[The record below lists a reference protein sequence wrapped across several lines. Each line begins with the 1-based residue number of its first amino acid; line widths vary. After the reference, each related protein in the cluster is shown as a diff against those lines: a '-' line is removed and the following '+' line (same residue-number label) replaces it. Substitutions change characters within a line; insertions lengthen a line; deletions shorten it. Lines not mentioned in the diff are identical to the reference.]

1 MSVNRSLITPTSN
14 PLMEQALRKK
24 LQRRAETTGG
34 LGELEPLA
42 VRLGLIQNT
51 LKPRFR
57 TPQIAIFAA
66 DHGLAVDGMAAS
78 GRQSTAQLAHQVLT
92 SQLPVAVF
100 SRIQGLELSVVDCG
114 VAESVAPHARLL
126 ARKIAHG
133 TRNSRV
139 TAAMSIDQA
148 HAAIRAGMEIA
159 DSLAGNAVACA
170 GIGVGSHQSAALVL
184 SRLSGARLSDLLI
197 SGPDMEE
204 RELAHLMSI
213 LQAAQARHKDVIDP
227 VEVLAAF
234 GGFEMAMMVGVM
246 LVAGSKRHLVVVD
259 GMPACAAL
267 LVAARIAPAVTD
279 YCVYARSHG
288 HQGLDQALAL
298 FHASALL
305 ELGMES
311 TDGTGATLAW
321 PLVRSAAA
329 LLTEVAEG
337 EDAGPTHP
345 GGMNSTIEPSAALQ
359 ATTRPS
365 ALPTISRP
373 GTLPPNSGPGTLPAS
388 GPGAPPTTTGRASS

>member
-1 MSVNRSLITPTSN
+1 MSVNRSLISATSN
-14 PLMEQALRKK
+14 PLLEQALRQK
-24 LQRRAETTGG
+24 LARRGEVTGG
-34 LGELEPLA
+34 LGELEALA

-57 TPQIAIFAA
+57 TPQIVVFAS
-66 DHGLAVDGMAAS
+66 DHGLAVEGLGAA
-78 GRQSTAQLAHQVLT
+78 GDRSTALLAHQLLS

-100 SRIQGLELSVVDCG
+100 ARIQGLELSVVDCG
-114 VAESVAPHARLL
+114 IAESVSPHARLL

-133 TRNSRV
+133 TRNARV
-139 TAAMSIDQA
+139 TAAMSVDQA

-159 DSLAGNAVACA
+159 DALVGNAVACA
-170 GIGVGSHQSAALVL
+170 GIGVGSHESAALVL
-184 SRLSGARLSDLLI
+184 ARLSGANLSDLLI
-197 SGPDMEE
+197 AGPDMEE
-204 RELAHLMSI
+204 STLAHLLAVAQS
-213 LQAAQARHKDVIDP
+213 AQARHKDVTDP

-234 GGFEMAMMVGVM
+234 GGFEMAMMVGLM
-246 LVAGSKRHLVVVD
+246 LVAGSKRQLIVVD

-267 LVAARIAPAVTD
+267 MVAARIAPAVTD
-279 YCVYARSHG
+279 YCIYCRSHS
-288 HQGLDQALAL
+288 HEGLDQALAL

-337 EDAGPTHP
+337 EDPGP
-345 GGMNSTIEPSAALQ
+345 
-359 ATTRPS
+359 
-365 ALPTISRP
+365 SRP
-373 GTLPPNSGPGTLPAS
+373 GDIGS
-388 GPGAPPTTTGRASS
+388 ASSFGAIS